1 MGLVIGESVTDDT
14 KEYMNKITFH
24 RKKGID
30 RLIIIVK
37 PSPSSTS
44 PSSQQASV
52 I

>member
-14 KEYMNKITFH
+14 KENMNKISFH
-24 RKKGID
+24 KKKGID

-37 PSPSSTS
+37 PSPSSAST
-44 PSSQQASV
+44 PSQQASV